1 MSSDGDDQP
10 RATSD
15 AAAEVATGGETGAEP
30 VDRGAATEEVAVVDA
45 LGGAPEPK
53 TIAEQLAA
61 ATEARRLLWPW
72 VARRTRPQIVA
83 LVLISCL
90 ALGPAFALVTILK
103 ADPTPVST
111 LITAPPAG
119 PEVTRITITATRLS
133 PTAGEMQARISIA
146 AAADLVDETGALVQP
161 VSVSVNG
168 TQGTSI
174 RVFDTG
180 EIPSVFEVSL
190 PLTEGTIN
198 RYPFDRYKGSSLIV
212 VTVDPAG
219 DRALSPSVIEARSI
233 VGDFSLSGETPEDLT
248 TVVNWTAER
257 PATTTVY
264 AVWLMVLMWGLAVI
278 GLLIVWGVIIWMI
291 DMPFWAV
298 GYLVGVLFALPQLR
312 DSLPGRPPPGTIVDF
327 VSFYWSITIVGVSLI
342 LLLAVWLRRVRS
354 ESRLRSFET
363 TQEA

>member
-1 MSSDGDDQP
+1 MPSDGDDQT
-10 RATSD
+10 RAPAD
-15 AAAEVATGGETGAEP
+15 GATDGGVP
-30 VDRGAATEEVAVVDA
+30 VDRAASTEEADVVNP
-45 LGGAPEPK
+45 LGAAPEPQ
-53 TIAEQLAA
+53 TIAEQVAA

-111 LITAPPAG
+111 LIAAPPAG
-119 PEVTRITITATRLS
+119 PDVTRITITATRLS

-146 AAADLVDETGALVQP
+146 AADDVVDETGKLEQP
-161 VSVSVNG
+161 VSVAVNG

-174 RVFDTG
+174 RVFETG

-198 RYPFDRYKGSSLIV
+198 RYPFDRYNGSSLIV
-212 VTVDPAG
+212 VTVDPGG
-219 DRALSPSVIEARSI
+219 DREVSPSAIEARSI
-233 VGDFSLSGETPEDLT
+233 VSDFSLSAETPEDLAA
-248 TVVNWTAER
+248 VVNWTANR

-363 TQEA
+363 KQEA